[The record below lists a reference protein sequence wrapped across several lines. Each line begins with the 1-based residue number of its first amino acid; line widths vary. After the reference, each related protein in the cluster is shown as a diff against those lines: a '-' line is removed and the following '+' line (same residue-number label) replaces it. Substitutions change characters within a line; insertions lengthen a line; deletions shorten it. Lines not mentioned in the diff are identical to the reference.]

1 MQITKT
7 NTEWNDSFCFHRNS
21 GSSNILAEGIYL
33 ILALRK
39 LVLASVLKELL
50 PKRRVLIK

>member
-7 NTEWNDSFCFHRNS
+7 NIEWNDSFCFHRNS